1 LNIQKIF
8 FYNMSKNSNRKPKT
22 NTGNVIDFVL
32 LKRVL
37 VFAKPYRLQFT
48 IAAISAVLISI
59 LGPMRPMLI
68 NYAIDNYIL
77 IPNKE
82 KLLDITTLLLVLLF
96 LEGFV
101 QFFYIYLSTWIG
113 QHVIQDL
120 RAKIFKHILSLKMKY
135 FDNTPIGT
143 LVTRAVSDIE
153 TIADI
158 FSQGLLVIIAEL
170 LKLVVVII
178 MMFYTDWRLTIIT
191 MLTIPVLLIATSWFK
206 RNIKASFQDV
216 REQVSQL
223 NTFVQEHIV
232 GMNIVQIF
240 NREKAEYKK
249 FKNIN
254 KSHRDAHLRSIFY
267 YAVFFPIVEV
277 LSAISIGL
285 IVWYGGHGILS
296 GKDITVGE
304 LIAFILFIHMMFR
317 PIRQLADR
325 FNILQMG
332 IVGSERVFKVL
343 DTDEK
348 ITDLG
353 ENLLEFM
360 NGTISFKDVDFSYK
374 PDERV
379 LNGLTFD
386 IKAGKMLALVGSTGA
401 GKTSVISVLN
411 RFYEIQKGKITID
424 GINIDDVQLAN
435 LRKNIALVQQ
445 EVFLF
450 SDSILNNIT
459 LFNSEISRD
468 KIIASA
474 KEIGVHKFI
483 ESLPNNYDYVVGE
496 RGVTLSA
503 GQRQLIAFLRVYVR
517 NPKILILDEATSS
530 IDTATEEMLQNAL
543 SKLSRNRTTIV
554 IAHRL
559 STIVKADKIVHLKD
573 GSVIEEGTHKELLES
588 GGSYSKMYDLQESGS
603 LNS

>member
-1 LNIQKIF
+1 
-8 FYNMSKNSNRKPKT
+8 MSKTKSNKSKS

-37 VFAKPYRLQFT
+37 AFAKPYRLQFT
-48 IAAISAVLISI
+48 IAAISAVLLSI
-59 LGPMRPMLI
+59 LGPVRPLLI

-82 KLLDITTLLLVLLF
+82 RLFNITILLLGLLF
-96 LEGFV
+96 VEAIV

-113 QHVIQDL
+113 QHVIKDM

-135 FDNTPIGT
+135 FDNTAIGT

-170 LKLVVVII
+170 LKLVVVVI
-178 MMFYTDWRLTIIT
+178 MMFYTDWRLAIIA
-191 MLTIPVLLIATSWFK
+191 MLTIPILLVATSWFK

-216 REQVSQL
+216 REQVSRL

-232 GMNIVQIF
+232 GMNIVQVF
-240 NREKAEYKK
+240 NREQSEYKK
-249 FKNIN
+249 FKTIN
-254 KSHRDAHLRSIFY
+254 QSHRDAHLRSIFY

-277 LSAISIGL
+277 LSAMSIGL
-285 IVWYGGHGILS
+285 IVWYGGQGILS

-304 LIAFILFIHMMFR
+304 LIAFILFVHMMFR

-343 DTDEK
+343 DKDEK
-348 ITDLG
+348 ITDIG
-353 ENLLEFM
+353 ENKLE
-360 NGTISFKDVDFSYK
+360 NVKGTISFNDVDFSYK
-374 PDERV
+374 QDEWV
-379 LNGLTFD
+379 LKGLTFE
-386 IKAGKMLALVGSTGA
+386 IKAGKMLALVGRTGA
-401 GKTSVISVLN
+401 GKTSIISVLN
-411 RFYEIQKGKITID
+411 RFYETQKGVISID
-424 GINIDDVQLAN
+424 GVNIETVELAN
-435 LRKNIALVQQ
+435 LRANIALVQQ

-450 SDSILNNIT
+450 SDTILNNIN
-459 LFNSEISRD
+459 LFDTDITRL
-468 KIIASA
+468 KIIEAA
-474 KEIGVHKFI
+474 KEIGVHSFI
-483 ESLPNNYDYVVGE
+483 QTLPNSYDYIVGE
-496 RGVTLSA
+496 RGVTLSS

-530 IDTATEEMLQNAL
+530 IDTSTEELLQNAL
-543 SKLSRNRTTIV
+543 EKLSKDRTTIV

-559 STIVKADKIVHLKD
+559 STIVKADKILHLKN
-573 GSVIEEGTHKELLES
+573 GSVLEEGTHEDLLKS
-588 GGSYSKMYDLQESGS
+588 GGLYAEMYSLQESDS
-603 LNS
+603 LDP

>member
-1 LNIQKIF
+1 MSATKTKNQKT
-8 FYNMSKNSNRKPKT
+8 K
-22 NTGNVIDFVL
+22 TGNVIDFVL
-32 LKRVL
+32 LKRVIA
-37 VFAKPYRLQFT
+37 FAKPYRLQFT
-48 IAAISAVLISI
+48 IAAISAIMLSF
-59 LGPMRPMLI
+59 LGPLRPMLI
-68 NYAIDNYIL
+68 NYAIDNYI
-77 IPNKE
+77 IIQNKE
-82 KLLDITTLLLVLLF
+82 KLLDITTLLLALLF
-96 LEGFV
+96 FEGFI

-170 LKLVVVII
+170 LKLVVVIT
-178 MMFYTDWRLTIIT
+178 MMFYTDWRLAIIA
-191 MLTIPVLLIATSWFK
+191 MLTIPILLVATAWFK

-240 NREKAEYKK
+240 NREEAEYKK
-249 FKNIN
+249 FKTIN
-254 KSHRDAHLRSIFY
+254 QSHRDAHLRSIFY

-277 LSAISIGL
+277 LSAMSIGL
-285 IVWYGGHGILS
+285 IVWYGGQGIIE
-296 GKDITVGE
+296 GKDITIGE

-325 FNILQMG
+325 FNVLQMG

-348 ITDLG
+348 ITDEGNETL
-353 ENLLEFM
+353 ENREGSITF
-360 NGTISFKDVDFSYK
+360 NNVDFSYK
-374 PDERV
+374 QDEWV
-379 LNGLTFD
+379 LKGLTFE
-386 IKAGKMLALVGSTGA
+386 IEAGKLLALVGRTGA
-401 GKTSVISVLN
+401 GKTSIISVLN
-411 RFYEIQKGKITID
+411 RFYEIQKGTITID
-424 GINIDDVQLAN
+424 GVNIDSIQLES

-459 LFNSEISRD
+459 LFDEGISRE
-468 KIIASA
+468 KVIAAA
-474 KEIGVHKFI
+474 KEIGVHDFI
-483 ESLPNNYDYVVGE
+483 QSLPNSYDYVVGE

-530 IDTATEEMLQNAL
+530 IDTATEELLQNAL
-543 SKLSRNRTTIV
+543 EKLSKNRTTIV

-559 STIVKADKIVHLKD
+559 STIINADKILHLK
-573 GSVIEEGTHKELLES
+573 GGAVLEEGTHQDLLES
-588 GGSYSKMYDLQESGS
+588 AGAYADMYHLQADAG
-603 LNS
+603 LDG

>member
-1 LNIQKIF
+1 MADK
-8 FYNMSKNSNRKPKT
+8 K
-22 NTGNVIDFVL
+22 TGNVIGFAL
-32 LKRVL
+32 LKRIIG
-37 VFAKPYRLQFT
+37 FAKPYKLQFM
-48 IAAISAVLISI
+48 IAAISAILLSV
-59 LGPMRPMLI
+59 LGPLRPMLI
-68 NYAIDNYIL
+68 NYAVDNYII

-82 KLLDITTLLLVLLF
+82 KLLDITILLLSLLF
-96 LEGFV
+96 FEGIV

-170 LKLVVVII
+170 LKLVVVIA
-178 MMFYTDWRLTIIT
+178 MMFYTDWRLAIIA
-191 MLTIPVLLIATSWFK
+191 MLTIPVLLVATAWFK
-206 RNIKASFQDV
+206 RNIKAAFQDV

-240 NREKAEYKK
+240 NREDAEYEK
-249 FKNIN
+249 FKSIN
-254 KSHRDAHLRSIFY
+254 QSHRDAHVRSIFY

-285 IVWYGGHGILS
+285 IVWYGGQGILS
-296 GKDITVGE
+296 GKDITIGE
-304 LIAFILFIHMMFR
+304 LIAFILFVHMMFR

-325 FNILQMG
+325 FNVLQMG

-348 ITDLG
+348 IKDIGINKL
-353 ENLLEFM
+353 ENM
-360 NGTISFKDVDFSYK
+360 QGAISFNKVDFAYK
-374 PDERV
+374 NQEWV
-379 LNGLTFD
+379 LKGLGFE
-386 IKAGKMLALVGSTGA
+386 IEPGKLLALVGSTGA
-401 GKTSVISVLN
+401 GKTTIISILN
-411 RFYEIQKGKITID
+411 RFYEIQNGEITID
-424 GINIDDVQLAN
+424 GVNIEEIKLES
-435 LRKNIALVQQ
+435 LRENIALVQQ

-450 SDSILNNIT
+450 SNSILNNIT
-459 LFNSEISRD
+459 LFD
-468 KIIASA
+468 AKITREQVIVAA
-474 KEIGVHKFI
+474 KVIGVHDFI
-483 ESLPNNYDYVVGE
+483 TSLPNTYDYVVGE

-517 NPKILILDEATSS
+517 NPKILILDEATAS
-530 IDTATEEMLQNAL
+530 IDTATEELLQNAL
-543 SKLSRNRTTIV
+543 NKLSKNRTTIV

-559 STIVKADKIVHLKD
+559 STIVNADKILHLKD
-573 GSVIEEGTHKELLES
+573 GKVLES
-588 GGSYSKMYDLQESGS
+588 GTHAELIKSSGAYCEMYYLQSDADL
-603 LNS
+603 NI

>member
-1 LNIQKIF
+1 
-8 FYNMSKNSNRKPKT
+8 MSKTKSNKSKS

-37 VFAKPYRLQFT
+37 AFAKPYRLQFT
-48 IAAISAVLISI
+48 IAAISAVLLSV

-82 KLLDITTLLLVLLF
+82 KLLNITTLLLGLLF
-96 LEGFV
+96 VEAFI

-170 LKLVVVII
+170 LKLVVVVI
-178 MMFYTDWRLTIIT
+178 MMFYTDWRLAIIT
-191 MLTIPVLLIATSWFK
+191 MLTIPILLVATSWFK

-232 GMNIVQIF
+232 GMNVVQIF
-240 NREKAEYKK
+240 NREQAEYKK
-249 FKNIN
+249 FKTIN

-277 LSAISIGL
+277 LSAMSIGL
-285 IVWYGGHGILS
+285 IVWYGGQGILS

-343 DTDEK
+343 DTDAK
-348 ITDLG
+348 IVDSG
-353 ENLLEFM
+353 ENTLENM
-360 NGTISFKDVDFSYK
+360 EGAISFKEVDFSYK
-374 PDERV
+374 QDEWV
-379 LNGLTFD
+379 LKGLTFE
-386 IKAGKMLALVGSTGA
+386 IKAGKMLALVGRTGA
-401 GKTSVISVLN
+401 GKTSIISVLN
-411 RFYEIQKGKITID
+411 RFYETQKGTIAID
-424 GINIDDVQLAN
+424 GIDIDTVQLAN
-435 LRKNIALVQQ
+435 LRENIALVQQ

-459 LFNSEISRD
+459 LFDTDITRA
-468 KIIASA
+468 KIIEAA
-474 KEIGVHKFI
+474 KEIGVHDFI
-483 ESLPNNYDYVVGE
+483 ETLPNTYDYVVGE

-530 IDTATEEMLQNAL
+530 IDTATEELLQNAL
-543 SKLSRNRTTIV
+543 EKLSKDRTTIV

-559 STIVKADKIVHLKD
+559 STIVKADKILHLKN
-573 GSVIEEGTHKELLES
+573 GSVLEEGTHKHLLQS
-588 GGSYSKMYDLQESGS
+588 GGAYAEMYNLQESVS
-603 LNS
+603 LDK

>member
-1 LNIQKIF
+1 
-8 FYNMSKNSNRKPKT
+8 MSKTKINKSKSNA
-22 NTGNVIDFVL
+22 GNVIDFVL

-37 VFAKPYRLQFT
+37 IFAEPYRLQFT
-48 IAAISAVLISI
+48 VAAISAILLSV
-59 LGPMRPMLI
+59 LGPIRPMLI

-77 IPNKE
+77 IPNEE
-82 KLLDITTLLLVLLF
+82 KLWNITTLLLGLLF
-96 LEGFV
+96 IEAFI

-170 LKLVVVII
+170 LKLLVVVT
-178 MMFYTDWRLTIIT
+178 MMFYTDWRLAIIA
-191 MLTIPVLLIATSWFK
+191 MLTIPILLVATSWFK
-206 RNIKASFQDV
+206 RNIKASFQNV

-232 GMNIVQIF
+232 GMNIVHIF
-240 NREKAEYKK
+240 NREQAEYKK
-249 FKNIN
+249 FKAIN
-254 KSHRDAHLRSIFY
+254 RSHRDAHLRSIFY

-277 LSAISIGL
+277 LSAMSIGL
-285 IVWYGGHGILS
+285 IVWYGGQGILS

-343 DTDEK
+343 DKVEK
-348 ITDLG
+348 ITDSG
-353 ENLLEFM
+353 KNTLESVE
-360 NGTISFKDVDFSYK
+360 GSISFNDVNFSYK
-374 PDERV
+374 KDELV
-379 LNGLTFD
+379 LRDLNFE
-386 IKAGKMLALVGSTGA
+386 IKAGKMLALVGRTGA
-401 GKTSVISVLN
+401 GKTSIISVLN
-411 RFYEIQKGKITID
+411 RFYEIQKGIISID
-424 GINIDDVQLAN
+424 GINIDTVKLSS

-459 LFNSEISRD
+459 LFDTDITKV
-468 KIIASA
+468 KIIEAA
-474 KEIGVHKFI
+474 KEIGVHSFI
-483 ESLPNNYDYVVGE
+483 ETLPNTYDYVVGE

-530 IDTATEEMLQNAL
+530 IDTATEQLLQNAL
-543 SKLSRNRTTIV
+543 EKLSKNRTTIV

-559 STIVKADKIVHLKD
+559 STIIKADKILHLKN
-573 GSVIEEGTHKELLES
+573 GSVHEEGTHEFLLKS
-588 GGSYSKMYDLQESGS
+588 GGAYAEMYSLQESDTLS
-603 LNS
+603 K